1 MKKNVMMRIASF
13 LLIAVLVSTSAISGT
28 YAKYVTTAEGK
39 EAARVAKWGV
49 QVGVEGFSDA
59 DDDGLFLTS
68 YAKDSSTAIA
78 TTVEAE
84 DKVVAPGTKNA
95 EGITFTLTGTPEV
108 AVKIEVKVT
117 SKGGMNDKAVDVV
130 LPAGEDYTDW
140 TVSVDGQYSETF
152 DNAEDYHPVKFT
164 LYDKG
169 NMGSPIVK
177 AGTLAEVEKALEDLS
192 GEYAPGTNLNTLLAN
207 NYSGVYVLTWA
218 WDFDDNGAGTYDKQ
232 DTLLGNIAAELDTV
246 DGASV
251 ALDFE
256 VSITAT
262 QID

>member
-1 MKKNVMMRIASF
+1 MKKNVMMRLASF
-13 LLIAVLVSTSAISGT
+13 LLVAVLISTSAISGT

-39 EAARVAKWGV
+39 EKARVAKWGV

-59 DDDGLFLTS
+59 GNDGLFLNS
-68 YAKDSSTAIA
+68 YTKDSETTIG
-78 TTVEAE
+78 TTVQA
-84 DKVVAPGTKNA
+84 DDQVVAPGTKNK

-108 AVKIEVKVT
+108 AVKVDVVVKSST
-117 SKGGMNDKAVDVV
+117 GDKAVDVV
-130 LPAGEDYTDW
+130 LPKGNYTDW
-140 TVSVDGQYSETF
+140 TESVDGQYSKKFT
-152 DNAEDYHPVKFT
+152 NAADYHPVKFT

-169 NMGSPIVK
+169 NMGTPIVNK
-177 AGTLAEVEKALEDLS
+177 GTLAEVEAKLEGLS
-192 GEYAPGTNLNTLLAN
+192 KEYAPGTDLSKVLAN
-207 NYSGVYVLTWA
+207 NYNGVYVLTWE

-232 DTLLGNIAAELDTV
+232 DTLLGNIAAGLVTV

-251 ALDFE
+251 NLDFE